1 MRHFVTALKDYYAEK
16 AARSLG
22 FLVGPDSWAVK
33 YINIG
38 RSRSILEA
46 FDGDASGFVT
56 VNEVNNFTQ
65 SRPLDWRYVILSR
78 VSMVHLLTHIK
89 AFPIG

>member
-1 MRHFVTALKDYYAEK
+1 MALRDYYVEK
-16 AARSLG
+16 VARSSAS
-22 FLVGPDSWAVK
+22 LVGSESWAIK

-46 FDGDASGFVT
+46 LDGDASGFVT

-65 SRPLDWRYVILSR
+65 SRPLDWRCA
-78 VSMVHLLTHIK
+78 LL
-89 AFPIG
+89 P